1 MLQHSS
7 GQAGMAIPGRHRKP
21 AVFSMPHKGS
31 ESAPAWCSM
40 VSRDINE
47 QADNLTDWEQEYDQ
61 YSAGCFFGR
70 IDECHLPGIQVV
82 NEFTSQMLHQNC
94 VVWPESLWIGLSL
107 NRQGFRINGQTLG
120 DGDIMWR
127 YGDTPFELVTPAD
140 CNIISL
146 VVNRDELYALADTLG
161 IDLSFLTPS
170 ACPRLTVS
178 QGLLEGTVTMARGM
192 LQADGAGLD
201 SEIHR
206 DLVLQHILALLE
218 QASVNEE
225 TPVSYGHRKRVVDRV
240 RSYLEDA
247 GDQPVTMTQLCEIA
261 CVSRRTLQYSFETI
275 LGISPV
281 QYLRRTRLNRV
292 RRRLLL
298 GLDDSVADAAASQG
312 FYHLSQFSL
321 DYKRLFGE
329 RPSDTFRASVH

>member
-1 MLQHSS
+1 
-7 GQAGMAIPGRHRKP
+7 
-21 AVFSMPHKGS
+21 
-31 ESAPAWCSM
+31 
-40 VSRDINE
+40 
-47 QADNLTDWEQEYDQ
+47 
-61 YSAGCFFGR
+61 
-70 IDECHLPGIQVV
+70 
-82 NEFTSQMLHQNC
+82 
-94 VVWPESLWIGLSL
+94 
-107 NRQGFRINGQTLG
+107 
-120 DGDIMWR
+120 
-127 YGDTPFELVTPAD
+127 
-140 CNIISL
+140 
-146 VVNRDELYALADTLG
+146 
-161 IDLSFLTPS
+161 
-170 ACPRLTVS
+170 
-178 QGLLEGTVTMARGM
+178 M